1 MSAALASGKNWP
13 EFRLGRERHRCP
25 FIFSYIHKLLEG
37 CGLSLRKP
45 LSRATHVA
53 RAALGMVSSQRSL
66 QLSTSLFT
74 KEMIV
79 ALFVGLVA
87 QCSNLIT
94 FCVTSLYPQHRVRI
108 AAMREAQPVLVQLSE
123 TGNPY
128 FVLLAR
134 NLIPGLLHCWSPVQ
148 CRLTG
153 SHSDVPK

>member
-1 MSAALASGKNWP
+1 MHPTRFSSRAQPLDDECRSRFWQEFDARSCGGLNSVLVGRGTGVLSSSPTSTSCLRGVGCLSGI
-13 EFRLGRERHRCP
+13 P
-25 FIFSYIHKLLEG
+25 F
-37 CGLSLRKP
+37 P
-45 LSRATHVA
+45 RATHVA

-66 QLSTSLFT
+66 HLSTSLFT

-79 ALFVGLVA
+79 AFSVRLVA

-128 FVLLAR
+128 FVLLA
-134 NLIPGLLHCWSPVQ
+134 NLTPGL
-148 CRLTG
+148 
-153 SHSDVPK
+153 